1 MSKKNVLVIGDTHE
15 PFCHPG
21 YKNFCYEVANKFQ
34 CSEVVHIGD
43 EVDNHAISYHES
55 KPDGHGAGREADLAQ
70 AAMYKWYKTFPNV
83 KVCIG
88 NHSALHKRKAQTSGL
103 PERFIKSY
111 EQAWD
116 APKGWKWALEWE
128 IDGVLYTHGTGS
140 SGQAGAINRARDAR
154 QSTVIGHIHS
164 FGGVL

>member
-15 PFCHPG
+15 PFCHPQ
-21 YKNFCYEVANKFQ
+21 YKSFCYEVANKFQ

-55 KPDGHGAGREADLAQ
+55 KPDGHSAGREADLAQ

-103 PERFIKSY
+103 PDRFIKSY

-116 APKGWKWALEWE
+116 APRG
-128 IDGVLYTHGTGS
+128 
-140 SGQAGAINRARDAR
+140 
-154 QSTVIGHIHS
+154 
-164 FGGVL
+164 